1 MESLDMD
8 DETSATFEHLFV
20 EEFDAND
27 HKTQHIRRVS
37 ASPKNNF
44 SDIVVKKKANE
55 KKEGD
60 ENSDIEWNLSKAL
73 EQKDAAVESSLDL
86 FERDEVDN
94 DTNFSNSNEMPSQ
107 FTGVFLPVNSARR
120 ATILRLSLATWQG
133 VVLRLLG
140 ARERSIRTTNR
151 KNAAT
156 KVGCRAVLSL
166 LDNKKSACFGIGSK
180 RRCWGCNLD
189 DAWRKRPG

>member
-1 MESLDMD
+1 M
-8 DETSATFEHLFV
+8 
-20 EEFDAND
+20 
-27 HKTQHIRRVS
+27 R
-37 ASPKNNF
+37 
-44 SDIVVKKKANE
+44 
-55 KKEGD
+55 D

-94 DTNFSNSNEMPSQ
+94 DTDFSNSNEMPSQ

-140 ARERSIRTTNR
+140 QG
-151 KNAAT
+151 NAASERRIERMLLPRS
-156 KVGCRAVLSL
+156 GAVLFYRYSITRNL
-166 LDNKKSACFGIGSK
+166 RASVLAQKDVVGDVIWMMRGEKGQVNGSNIIKS
-180 RRCWGCNLD
+180 
-189 DAWRKRPG
+189 DASAAKGWVRVETRPMDYN